1 MIAAM
6 WRARS
11 GFIVSASFQSL
22 VIADAIT
29 DHDGKIAS
37 SEHCPCRLKFR
48 YLPTRKPSRT
58 EYLHDSR
65 PHGIPAGGLPY
76 LAGGKQGSYQ
86 RPVQC
91 DHPIWAT

>member
-29 DHDGKIAS
+29 DHDGKIAC
-37 SEHCPCRLKFR
+37 SEHCPCGLKFR
-48 YLPTRKPSRT
+48 YLPTVNRLARNICTIPGRAASLPAFRT
-58 EYLHDSR
+58 S
-65 PHGIPAGGLPY
+65 
-76 LAGGKQGSYQ
+76 LAASKRGYQ
-86 RPVQC
+86 RPVQD